1 MRYARFFNKQTD
13 DSLIRY
19 RHNMKTQQQG
29 FTLIELMI
37 AVLILAILATIAYP
51 SYETYVRQT
60 RLENVRADLMINAQM
75 MERYYAQNKRFP
87 NHPDD
92 DKGAR
97 NELEGAFKKNSYFD
111 ITYHQPE
118 GNSASHPIEH
128 NYVIVAQANQSA
140 NPREERYMKI
150 DSNGVVTLCKPKEKT
165 KIPNANDECYM
176 YK

>member
-1 MRYARFFNKQTD
+1 MRHARFFNKQTD

-75 MERYYAQNKRFP
+75 VERHYAQNRRFP
-87 NHPDD
+87 HDQLDASDVEQLKKLKESLKQNEYFNISYQASGENNYILTAKHN
-92 DKGAR
+92 DKNP
-97 NELEGAFKKNSYFD
+97 NEN
-111 ITYHQPE
+111 
-118 GNSASHPIEH
+118 
-128 NYVIVAQANQSA
+128 
-140 NPREERYMKI
+140 RYMKI
-150 DSNGVVTLCKPKEKT
+150 DGNGVVTLCKE
-165 KIPNANDECYM
+165 NASANDECYM